1 MTDLQRQRIRMGFSV
16 LELAQEVGVT
26 DTAIRD
32 IETGKRKL
40 PFRRVPAFCK
50 KLDLDVDE
58 LTREV
63 LNAGPIKLDIHDYP
77 PEHQEAIA
85 SVLSKALVA
94 AAAAVND
101 PDDDEDA

>member
-58 LTREV
+58 LT
-63 LNAGPIKLDIHDYP
+63 K
-77 PEHQEAIA
+77 
-85 SVLSKALVA
+85 VA
-94 AAAAVND
+94 A
-101 PDDDEDA
+101 